1 MRDEFAMIRYEVEDG
16 EKTHY
21 DQHIVHIDVSRG
33 TDLELIHRMYGLDA
47 FDEDDW
53 DDTAESVRLCRHERI
68 LLAEEYE
75 KNGCIETSWGVVKV
89 TDRKPMTR
97 ETKELFNSYGVY

>member
-1 MRDEFAMIRYEVEDG
+1 MSDEFAMIRYEVEDG
-16 EKTHY
+16 DKTHY
-21 DQHIVHIDVSRG
+21 DLHIVPIDVSRG

-53 DDTAESVRLCRHERI
+53 DDTAEERV

-75 KNGCIETSWGVVKV
+75 ENRCIVTSWGIVKV
-89 TDRKPMTR
+89 TSRKPMSR

>member
-1 MRDEFAMIRYEVEDG
+1 MSDEFVMIRYEVHDG
-16 EKTHY
+16 GKTHC
-21 DQHIVHIDVSRG
+21 DQCIVHIDVSRG

-47 FDEDDW
+47 FHKDNWHDM
-53 DDTAESVRLCRHERI
+53 AEERA

-75 KNGCIETSWGVVKV
+75 NDGCIETSWGVVRV
-89 TDRKPMTR
+89 VDRKPMTR

>member
-1 MRDEFAMIRYEVEDG
+1 MSDEFAMIRYEVQDG
-16 EKTHY
+16 DKSYY

-47 FDEDDW
+47 FDVDDW
-53 DDTAESVRLCRHERI
+53 HEMAEERA

-75 KNGCIETSWGVVKV
+75 KNRCIETSWGVVKV
-89 TDRKPMTR
+89 IGKQPMSR

>member
-1 MRDEFAMIRYEVEDG
+1 MSDEFAMIRYEVQDG
-16 EKTHY
+16 DKSYY

-33 TDLELIHRMYGLDA
+33 TDLELIHSMYGLDA
-47 FDEDDW
+47 FDVDDW
-53 DDTAESVRLCRHERI
+53 YNMGEERA

-89 TDRKPMTR
+89 TGRKPMTR